1 MDCSKTRE
9 RLSDFL
15 DGSLSGTVGKE
26 ISRHLGECP
35 GCAEVAR
42 SLDAVRE
49 GLRNLPPVPAPPELL
64 GRIREAVAAEGGAA
78 GGSAGGTAA
87 TTPTSPDSAP
97 GRRTRTVFSRLKV
110 PLQTAAAVLL
120 VASAY
125 RYWAE
130 SPTATIDRTAATA
143 LPPAEI
149 ASPVPA
155 PEAPA
160 PPAVSPAPVQVARET
175 RLPAVTPRAAAPPP
189 TERANESVDHDE
201 ERSISSLP
209 EDTPDPKVRVYSLS
223 DLPSS
228 PVLRASTRFRRIQ
241 PAQAPEESPSAEA
254 TEPSTEAARTARL
267 RPPFPYGRD
276 VSLET
281 DPEDREEAAERIRE
295 TARRLGG
302 TVEGTDR
309 VASEGTVAV
318 RVLLP
323 ERTAQAFIDELGRIG
338 AIPPGGMPTR
348 SVLPAGPTPGT
359 IAYTV
364 RLRTR

>member
-1 MDCSKTRE
+1 MDCRETRE
-9 RLSDFL
+9 RLSDFQ
-15 DGSLSGTVGKE
+15 DGSLSGPAEDE

-42 SLDAVRE
+42 SLDTVRE
-49 GLRNLPPVPAPPELL
+49 GLRRLPPIPAPPELP
-64 GRIREAVAAEGGAA
+64 GRIREAVAAESGRGG
-78 GGSAGGTAA
+78 GPA
-87 TTPTSPDSAP
+87 TGPVGAPAP
-97 GRRTRTVFSRLKV
+97 GAHARSVFSRLKA

-120 VASAY
+120 IAAAY

-130 SPTATIDRTAATA
+130 SPTATIDRTAAPPR
-143 LPPAEI
+143 PPAGI
-149 ASPVPA
+149 ASPAPA
-155 PEAPA
+155 PEDHA
-160 PPAVSPAPVQVARET
+160 PPAVSPAPVQVAR
-175 RLPAVTPRAAAPPP
+175 ATPRAAAPPLP
-189 TERANESVDHDE
+189 GKAGDSGGRDE
-201 ERSISSLP
+201 ERSISTLP

-223 DLPSS
+223 DLPAS

-241 PAQAPEESPSAEA
+241 PAGPPEETPSAEA
-254 TEPSTEAARTARL
+254 PEPSTGAARTARL

-276 VSLET
+276 LSLET
-281 DPEDREEAAERIRE
+281 APEEREEAAERIRE

-323 ERTAQAFIDELGRIG
+323 ERTAQAFIEELGRIG
-338 AIPPGGMPTR
+338 RIPPGGLPER
-348 SVLPAGPTPGT
+348 SVLPAGPAPGT